1 MGRHICLNCRKVSGE
16 KNAVFGKKVLW
27 EKGLLVIERKMFYY
41 SYYQG
46 VAKCSFEMC
55 YFAGNHS

>member
-1 MGRHICLNCRKVSGE
+1 MLYVRRAAESVSGE
-16 KNAVFGKKVLW
+16 KNAVSGKKVLW

-46 VAKCSFEMC
+46 VVKYS
-55 YFAGNHS
+55 

>member
-1 MGRHICLNCRKVSGE
+1 MLYVRRAAESVSGE
-16 KNAVFGKKVLW
+16 KNAVSGKKVLW

-46 VAKCSFEMC
+46 VAKCSFEM
-55 YFAGNHS
+55 

>member
-1 MGRHICLNCRKVSGE
+1 MERHICLNCRKVSGE
-16 KNAVFGKKVLW
+16 KNAVSGKKVLW

-46 VAKCSFEMC
+46 VAKCSFEM
-55 YFAGNHS
+55 